1 MDFFSTLNS
10 SKEAEL
16 AHANW
21 YAKLPD
27 QRKAQMMSD
36 MFSFGIESVKYNAKK
51 ENPFI
56 TEAEALFKYIALNLK
71 ESYSEEVFAFIEKKM
86 KERAEEEWK
95 ARFRKMKKEMG
106 WSYEDMAKAMG
117 GTSPGSIK
125 ASVSRKLPAFAKMAV
140 CLYETLRD
148 S

>member
-10 SKEAEL
+10 SKESEL
-16 AHANW
+16 AYAAW

-36 MFSFGIESVKYNAKK
+36 MFSFGIESVKYNMKK

-56 TEAEALFKYIALNLK
+56 TESEALFKYIELNLK
-71 ESYSEEVFAFIEKKM
+71 DSYSPEVFAFIKKKM
-86 KERAEEEWK
+86 EEKAEEEWK
-95 ARFRKMKKEMG
+95 QRFRKMKKEIG

-117 GTSPGSIK
+117 GTSPGAIK
-125 ASVSRKLPAFAKMAV
+125 ATVSRKLPAFAKMAV
-140 CLYETLRD
+140 CLYEKTKDR
-148 S
+148 